1 MSQSETPKFVAPSW
15 PLNERERQA
24 ELNSFNALGTDR
36 EGRFD
41 RFTSLAASLFDV
53 PMAVVSLVDRDQQR
67 VKSGHGLETC
77 ETSRDFSFCGHTIL
91 EDEVL
96 IVPDTSKDERFA
108 ENPLVTGEPHI
119 GSYAGAVL
127 RGPKGHAVGTL
138 CILDN
143 KPREYTTFEIKKL
156 TEMAILVQEELE
168 REARFERLR
177 EDVEYRELFDPRSGL
192 ANQKHT
198 RSRLE
203 QVLQSA
209 RESGRRTFI
218 ARIEIA
224 GYARCLRAGGELGAG
239 RILGE
244 FGHAVCDSLPE
255 GAIVGR
261 WQDAEL
267 IAACLLPTQEHAAE
281 RIAAA
286 ITDMAQRVRE
296 RNLTR
301 AFETRIGFA
310 LSPLDGDCVESL
322 LTSSAVALDEARD
335 AGRGTYRCYAADQ
348 EERAKRHQVVD
359 GALRTA
365 LAGRGLRMMYQP
377 KVDVRDRVV
386 HGAEALLRWQDP
398 SLGSVSPAEFI
409 PIIENT
415 SLMLDLGR
423 WVLHDTCRQ
432 IAEWKAEGVDTV
444 PIAVNVSTSQLQ
456 DDCFAEEVAWIV
468 HEAGLEPQH
477 IELEVTES
485 SIFEDVDEA
494 LSQMRALKE
503 KGFRFSLD
511 DFGTGYSSLSYL
523 QSLPVSSLKVDRSFV
538 TRMVESPRHSAIVQA
553 IIAMSK
559 ALGLFTIAE
568 GVETREQLL
577 FLQAYNCDSI
587 QGYLFSKPLEAEAFA
602 ELMKDKASLA
612 RAVFSSPLA
621 A

>member
-1 MSQSETPKFVAPSW
+1 MSHSETPQYIAPAW

-24 ELNSFNALGTDR
+24 ELDSLHVLGT
-36 EGRFD
+36 ESEWRFD

-53 PMAVVSLVDRDQQR
+53 PMAVVSLVDRDRQWF
-67 VKSGHGLETC
+67 KSGHGLEAC
-77 ETSRDFSFCGHTIL
+77 ETTRDVSFCGHTIQ
-91 EDEVL
+91 ENEVM
-96 IVPDTSKDERFA
+96 IIPDAAKDERFTG
-108 ENPLVTGEPHI
+108 NPLVTGELNI
-119 GSYAGAVL
+119 QSYAGAIL
-127 RGPKGHAVGTL
+127 RGPRGHAVGTL
-138 CILDN
+138 CILDT
-143 KPREYTTFEIKKL
+143 KPREYSTFEIKKL
-156 TEMAILVQEELE
+156 TEMAVLVQEELE

-177 EDVEYRELFDPRSGL
+177 EDVEYREMFDSRSGL
-192 ANQKHT
+192 PNQNHT
-198 RSRLE
+198 RTRLE
-203 QVLQSA
+203 HVLKA
-209 RESGRRTFI
+209 AHESGRRAFI

-239 RILGE
+239 RLLGE
-244 FGHAVCDSLPE
+244 FGHSVCDSLPE

-267 IAACLLPTQEHAAE
+267 MAACILPAQEQAAE

-286 ITDMAQRVRE
+286 VIDMAQRIRE

-301 AFETRIGFA
+301 AFETRIGIA
-310 LSPLDGDCVESL
+310 LSPHDGDSLDTL

-335 AGRGTYRCYAADQ
+335 AGPGSYRCYAADQ
-348 EERAKRHQVVD
+348 EERAQRHQIVD

-377 KVDVRDRVV
+377 KVDVRERLV

-398 SLGSVSPAEFI
+398 NLGPVSPAEFI

-423 WVLHDTCRQ
+423 WVLHETCRQ
-432 IAEWKAEGVDTV
+432 VAEWRAEGIETV

-468 HEAGLEPQH
+468 HEAGLEPKH

-538 TRMVESPRHSAIVQA
+538 
-553 IIAMSK
+553 
-559 ALGLFTIAE
+559 
-568 GVETREQLL
+568 
-577 FLQAYNCDSI
+577 
-587 QGYLFSKPLEAEAFA
+587 
-602 ELMKDKASLA
+602 
-612 RAVFSSPLA
+612 
-621 A
+621 